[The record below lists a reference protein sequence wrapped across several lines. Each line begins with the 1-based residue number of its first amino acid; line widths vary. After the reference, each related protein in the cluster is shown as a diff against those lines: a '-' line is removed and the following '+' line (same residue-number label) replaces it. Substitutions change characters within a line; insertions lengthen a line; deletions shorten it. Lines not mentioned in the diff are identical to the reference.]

1 MRLFRTHRRLKAVL
15 ALSGSMLLLAQSAGA
30 HTDLLYDVTQSNYQ
44 KDAYSN
50 FSGYTYYADH
60 TPASSETDLPAG
72 YDVAHTS
79 SATSPIT
86 PVPNDEDVVGSGT
99 AHARWWH
106 LFCGEGDLNTTVK
119 WESTWATPT
128 PTGTVAMVTVEA
140 AGGIFSTNAFIVKQA
155 DHDYKVVVPTMPS
168 SSVCSSTTN
177 GSNTLTLLGTVAGS
191 SPARRVVQNPATAG
205 SYTFNTSYVDT
216 SGGNHSDSDSVT
228 ITN

>member
-1 MRLFRTHRRLKAVL
+1 MLRRILRRKALFAFAGAFL
-15 ALSGSMLLLAQSAGA
+15 MLAQSAGA
-30 HTDLLYDVTQSNYQ
+30 HTDLQYDVTQSNYQ

-50 FSGYTYYADH
+50 FSGYTYYANH

-72 YDVAHTS
+72 YDVAHKDST
-79 SATSPIT
+79 TSPIT

-99 AHARWWH
+99 AHARWTY
-106 LFCGEGDLNTTVK
+106 LFCGEGNLNTTVK
-119 WESTWATPT
+119 WENTWASPT
-128 PTGTVAMVTVEA
+128 PSGTVAMVTVEA
-140 AGGIFSTNAFIVKQA
+140 AGGIFTTNAFIVKQA

-177 GSNTLTLLGTVAGS
+177 GSNTLTLNGSVSGS
-191 SPARRVVQNPATAG
+191 SPTRYVVQNPATAG

-216 SGGNHSDSDSVT
+216 ANGSHSDSDSVT

>member
-15 ALSGSMLLLAQSAGA
+15 ALSGSLLLLAQSAGA
-30 HTDLLYDVTQSNYQ
+30 HHDMQYDVTQSNYQ
-44 KDAYSN
+44 KDAYSD
-50 FSGYTYYADH
+50 FTGYSYYGDK

-72 YDVAHTS
+72 YDVAHKS

-99 AHARWWH
+99 ARARWQP
-106 LFCGEGDLNTTVK
+106 FCAPESNLNTTVK
-119 WESTWATPT
+119 WENTWASPT
-128 PTGTVAMVTVEA
+128 PDGTVAMVTVEA
-140 AGGIFSTNAFIVKQA
+140 AGGLFTTNAFIVKQA

-168 SSVCSSTTN
+168 SSVCSNTTA

-191 SPARRVVQNPATAG
+191 SPARRVVQNPNTAG
-205 SYTFNTSYVDT
+205 TYTFNTSYVDT
-216 SGGNHSDSDSVT
+216 LGGSHSDSDSVT